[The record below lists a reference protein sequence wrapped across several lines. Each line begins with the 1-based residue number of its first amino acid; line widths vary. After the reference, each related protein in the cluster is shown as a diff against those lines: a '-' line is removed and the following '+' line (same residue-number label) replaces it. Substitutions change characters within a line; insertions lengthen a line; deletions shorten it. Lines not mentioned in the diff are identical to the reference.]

1 MIKEEPSNNNNKD
14 VLEMDSNHVSMTIE
28 NNLSDAAFSDDEE
41 DEIPIRMYNAHL
53 FKPKNSYFFYFFFW
67 V

>member
-14 VLEMDSNHVSMTIE
+14 VLEMDSNHVSMAIE

-41 DEIPIRMYNAHL
+41 DEIPIRMWFFVVVF
-53 FKPKNSYFFYFFFW
+53 FKLINS
-67 V
+67 

>member
-1 MIKEEPSNNNNKD
+1 MSRLKFNFSVIKEEPSNNNNKD

-41 DEIPIRMYNAHL
+41 DEIPIRMYNAHI
-53 FKPKNSYFFYFFFW
+53 FKPKIL
-67 V
+67 